1 MFLIYFKLFLS
12 VRSGLRFIILMYGYL
27 VILVPF
33 VEKTVLFSL
42 KCLFRASGS
51 SMDVCPPLI
60 VFTFISK
67 RINPVVSSL
76 RVLRQNVQ

>member
-1 MFLIYFKLFLS
+1 MFLIYFELFLS

-51 SMDVCPPLI
+51 SMDVCRPLI